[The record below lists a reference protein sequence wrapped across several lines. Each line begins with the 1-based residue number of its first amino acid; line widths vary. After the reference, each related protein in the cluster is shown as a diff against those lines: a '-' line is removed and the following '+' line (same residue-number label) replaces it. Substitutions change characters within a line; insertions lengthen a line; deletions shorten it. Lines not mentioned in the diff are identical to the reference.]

1 MRWEERRSWRAAL
14 ELDDPTAIALLAAD
28 ALRRAGI
35 ENALYDGPLLAAYG
49 EARETRDAD
58 MAVAGATATE
68 AARALEMA
76 GLRTTVAR
84 ERARFG
90 GLWLSRVTLVGG
102 VDGSDLDTLD
112 LVEPLSPG
120 YARRAFERALDSTL
134 RGQPIRL
141 LTPEDFVVFKV
152 LSTRDKD
159 LDDAASV
166 LATLGPEIDRARIE
180 AEVLTLQG
188 EMPDHPVAERWR
200 RVRAT

>member
-1 MRWEERRSWRAAL
+1 MQ
-14 ELDDPTAIALLAAD
+14 LDDPTALALLAAD

-35 ENALYDGPLLAAYG
+35 EHALYGGLLLAAYG

-58 MAVAGATATE
+58 MAVAGASAME
-68 AARALEMA
+68 AARVLATT
-76 GLRTTVAR
+76 GLHTTVAL

-102 VDGSDLDTLD
+102 VDGSDLNTLD
-112 LVEPLSPG
+112 LVEPLSPD
-120 YARRAFERALDSTL
+120 YARRALDRALESTL

-141 LTPEDFVVFKV
+141 LAPEDFVVFKV

-166 LATLGPEIDRARIE
+166 LSTLGAEIDRARID
-180 AEVLTLQG
+180 AEVVTLQDAV
-188 EMPDHPVAERWR
+188 PDHPVTERWR
-200 RVRAT
+200 RVRAR

>member
-1 MRWEERRSWRAAL
+1 MQ
-14 ELDDPTAIALLAAD
+14 LDDPTALALLAAD

-35 ENALYDGPLLAAYG
+35 DHALYGGLLLAAYG

-68 AARALEMA
+68 AARVLATT
-76 GLRTTVAR
+76 GLRTTVAL

-102 VDGSDLDTLD
+102 VDGNDLNTLD
-112 LVEPLSPG
+112 LVEPLSSA
-120 YARRAFERALDSTL
+120 YARRALGRALDSTL
-134 RGQPIRL
+134 RSQPIRL

-166 LATLGPEIDRARIE
+166 LATLGSEIDRQRIE
-180 AEVLTLQG
+180 SEILALQ
-188 EMPDHPVAERWR
+188 EQVPDHPAVERWR
-200 RVRAT
+200 RACAGSPGRSCGE

>member
-1 MRWEERRSWRAAL
+1 MQL
-14 ELDDPTAIALLAAD
+14 NDPTALALLAAE

-35 ENALYDGPLLAAYG
+35 EHALYGGLLLAAYG

-58 MAVAGATATE
+58 MAVAGASASE
-68 AARALEMA
+68 AARVLATT
-76 GLRTTVAR
+76 GLRTTIAL

-90 GLWLSRVTLVGG
+90 ALWLSRVTLVGG
-102 VDGSDLDTLD
+102 IDGSDLNTLD

-120 YARRAFERALDSTL
+120 YARRALDRALDSTL

-141 LTPEDFVVFKV
+141 LTPEDFVVFEV

-166 LATLGPEIDRARIE
+166 LATLASEIDRERIE
-180 AEVLTLQG
+180 AEVLALQG
-188 EMPDHPVAERWR
+188 EVLDHPIAERWR

>member
-1 MRWEERRSWRAAL
+1 MQ
-14 ELDDPTAIALLAAD
+14 LDDPTAVALLAAD

-35 ENALYDGPLLAAYG
+35 GHALYGGLLLAAYG

-58 MAVAGATATE
+58 MAVAGASVTE
-68 AARALEMA
+68 AARALA
-76 GLRTTVAR
+76 TTGLHTTVAL

-90 GLWLSRVTLVGG
+90 ALWLSRVTLVGG
-102 VDGSDLDTLD
+102 VDGSDLNTLD
-112 LVEPLSPG
+112 LVEPLSLD
-120 YARRAFERALDSTL
+120 YARRALDRALDSTL

-159 LDDAASV
+159 IDDAASV
-166 LATLGPEIDRARIE
+166 LLALGSEIDREQIE
-180 AEVLTLQG
+180 AEVLALQG
-188 EMPDHPVAERWR
+188 EVPDHPVAERWR

>member
-1 MRWEERRSWRAAL
+1 MQ
-14 ELDDPTAIALLAAD
+14 LDDPTALALLAAE

-35 ENALYDGPLLAAYG
+35 GHALYGGLLLAAYG

-58 MAVAGATATE
+58 MAVAGASATQ
-68 AARALEMA
+68 AARALA
-76 GLRTTVAR
+76 TTGLRTTVAL

-90 GLWLSRVTLVGG
+90 GLWLSRVTLIGG
-102 VDGSDLDTLD
+102 IDGSDLNTLD
-112 LVEPLSPG
+112 LVEPLSLD
-120 YARRAFERALDSTL
+120 YARSALARALDSTL

-152 LSTRDKD
+152 LSTREKD

-166 LATLGPEIDRARIE
+166 LRALGAEVDCEQIE
-180 AEVLTLQG
+180 AAVLALQG
-188 EMPDHPVAERWR
+188 EVKDHPVAERWR